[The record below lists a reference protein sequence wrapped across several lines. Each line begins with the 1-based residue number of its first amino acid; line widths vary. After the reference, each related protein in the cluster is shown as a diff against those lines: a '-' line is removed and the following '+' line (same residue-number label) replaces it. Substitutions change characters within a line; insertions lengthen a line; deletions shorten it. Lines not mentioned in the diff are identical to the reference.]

1 MTLKD
6 DGNLVIIKNNNEVSD
21 IASIYN
27 YYSSSYGKGWARC
40 IEDSEKLIMNNYD
53 KKLQDDYE
61 KLRLEEEENLLKNTE
76 MKRINYLRQQQA
88 EIVMLADE
96 YKEKEEE
103 LQIQI
108 QDNIKLGYTSNVAE
122 LNEKLNNLILEKEK
136 EINKLKESQK
146 RDYLLKFETI
156 VESPSNKY
164 ENISRPVPAPV
175 YSPPP
180 PPPPRETLPRRGM
193 NLSIYNNGMKYNL
206 PFITKYS
213 IVNED
218 YNSIL
223 RTDINKICS
232 YKLEFNPDGNLAIT
246 SDKNKNKYNN
256 NIVWSLINNLKS
268 IYIQNTK
275 GPYKLVLKNNG
286 VLLCVDSENKIYWEL
301 YPDFKPKNTLIK
313 NLIKDNFCLS
323 IVNASKD
330 SFKRPIMFSCNI
342 TNSEQRF
349 TLDDK
354 NRLVNTNSN
363 KCLTQSYD
371 VLSKYKFTE
380 DKNTNSIWQEECR
393 DNNNLEQQWKY
404 NRHTGELV
412 SSYNNKCLDIFK
424 SNTMN
429 GADVVANSCNDSKS
443 QKWFID
449 I

>member
-1 MTLKD
+1 
-6 DGNLVIIKNNNEVSD
+6 
-21 IASIYN
+21 
-27 YYSSSYGKGWARC
+27 
-40 IEDSEKLIMNNYD
+40 MNDYD

-61 KLRLEEEENLLKNTE
+61 KLRLDEEENLLKNTE
-76 MKRINYLRQQQA
+76 LKRINYLRQQQA
-88 EIVMLADE
+88 EIVMLEDE
-96 YKEKEEE
+96 YKEKEDE
-103 LQIQI
+103 LKIELE
-108 QDNIKLGYTSNVAE
+108 DTIKLGYTSNVVE

-146 RDYLLKFETI
+146 REYLLKFETI
-156 VESPSNKY
+156 VESPANKY
-164 ENISRPVPAPV
+164 ENISKPSPAPV

-180 PPPPRETLPRRGM
+180 PPKEPLPGRKM

-213 IVNED
+213 IVNLD

-223 RTDINKICS
+223 RTDTNKICS
-232 YKLEFNPDGNLAIT
+232 YKLEFNPDGNLVIT
-246 SDKNKNKYNN
+246 SDKNKNKNNN

-275 GPYKLVLKNNG
+275 GPYKLALKNNG
-286 VLLCVDSENKIYWEL
+286 VLLCVDSEGKIYWEL
-301 YPDFKPKNTLIK
+301 YPDFKPKNTLVK

-354 NRLVNTNSN
+354 NRLINTNSN

-393 DNNNLEQQWKY
+393 DNNNLEQKWKY

-412 SSYNNKCLDIFK
+412 SSYNNKCLDIFRS
-424 SNTMN
+424 SNIN
-429 GADVVANSCNDSKS
+429 GADVVANPCNDSKS